1 MIAEV
6 HGSFSEWFTVLSGVP
21 QGSLLGLLL
30 FLIFVNDL
38 LDSGFGSKQLSTFAD
53 DTKIWRGI
61 HMMEDQESLLSWSD
75 KWLLKLNPEKCK
87 LIPCAYWTW
96 DSRVQT
102 EYEMTE
108 KQKRNKLQVSQEETN
123 VRAIYW
129 RMEIIS
135 SLVCS
140 EPRLHQKQCQYWG
153 WSGEDLG
160 KLAREVSIY
169 CILYKSYV
177 QPHMKHCV
185 QARSP
190 YLVKEIE
197 CLENVHQRAT
207 KMVRGLDHMPYDK
220 WLKVLGLCSYEH
232 RHLRGDLIEVYKIF
246 SVNKATF
253 FQLSPTVSTFRGH
266 SMKLFYHKPD
276 YMYGLKYFFSHR
288 VVPQSTVCRNTLFTH
303 LQWTA
308 SKILHAVGESKVLLC
323 PYHRFFK

>member
-1 MIAEV
+1 MATKV
-6 HGSFSEWFTVLSGVP
+6 KSG
-21 QGSLLGLLL
+21 
-30 FLIFVNDL
+30 
-38 LDSGFGSKQLSTFAD
+38 K
-53 DTKIWRGI
+53 
-61 HMMEDQESLLSWSD
+61 
-75 KWLLKLNPEKCK
+75 
-87 LIPCAYWTW
+87 
-96 DSRVQT
+96 VQT
-102 EYEMTE
+102 HALCVLDMGLQSPDWIWNDRETKE
-108 KQKRNKLQVSQEETN
+108 KQTPGFTGRNECKRE
-123 VRAIYW
+123 YW

-220 WLKVLGLCSYEH
+220 WLKVLGLYSYEH

-276 YMYGLKYFFSHR
+276 YMYGLKYFFSHQ

-323 PYHRFFK
+323 PYHHFIVFLKR